1 MAELAVSTGNFPKR
15 ALSVC
20 EITTKYLTFEED
32 VHAYK
37 VAGID
42 GISPWWDKLKE
53 YGVEKGAQLLKS
65 VQLPAVSMVG
75 VPFMLGT
82 TNAENRLAFDQLR
95 GSLDDAASIG
105 ARVVGVVPGN
115 RHGRSVQE
123 MEELSI
129 EVLGRLGLEA
139 QQRGLTLAL
148 EAIHAPYFD
157 FLNTLV
163 DADRLV
169 RRVNHPSVGIL
180 FDTWHLCHEPE
191 LDKRIEETASRIA
204 LVHFSDWREP
214 TRYHDDRLLPGDGV
228 LPLKHIL
235 NKLYSSGY
243 RGYFDIEVF
252 SEDVWQGDQSANL
265 QKCRAFFDSIWA
277 GLPQ

>member
-1 MAELAVSTGNFPKR
+1 MAELSVSTCDFPRR

-20 EITTKYLTFEED
+20 EITTKYLTFEQD

-37 VAGID
+37 AAGID
-42 GISPWWDKLKE
+42 GISPWWGKLKE
-53 YGVEKGAQLLKS
+53 YGVERGAQLLKEL
-65 VQLPAVSMVG
+65 QLPAVSMVG
-75 VPFMLGT
+75 VPYMLGT
-82 TNAENRLAFDQLR
+82 TNAGNPLAFDQLR
-95 GSLDDAASIG
+95 GALDDAAAIG

-115 RHGRSVQE
+115 LHGRSVQE
-123 MEELSI
+123 MEELTI
-129 EVLGRLGLEA
+129 EVLGRLGEEA
-139 QQRGLTLAL
+139 RQRGLTLAL

-169 RRVNHPSVGIL
+169 CTVNHPSVGIL
-180 FDTWHLCHEPE
+180 FDAWHLCHEPG
-191 LDKRIEETASRIA
+191 LDNRIEETASRIE

-252 SEDVWQGDQSANL
+252 SEEVWQGDQAVNL
-265 QKCRAFFDSIWA
+265 QKCRTFFDSVWE
-277 GLPQ
+277 GVPQ